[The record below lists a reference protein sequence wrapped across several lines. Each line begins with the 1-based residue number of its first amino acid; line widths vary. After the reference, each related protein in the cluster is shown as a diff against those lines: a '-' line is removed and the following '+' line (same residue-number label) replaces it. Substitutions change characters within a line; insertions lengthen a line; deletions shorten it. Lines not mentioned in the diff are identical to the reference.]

1 MASEASNAPAAA
13 EAPPA
18 DEAAQQAAAAESAPP
33 AEQTAAEAAAQLP
46 PIIIKK
52 VMADGHAGGHGGAW
66 KIALADMMTAMM
78 AFFLLMWIL
87 GATDADQRKSIADYF
102 KPTSV
107 VTMADKSGGS
117 TGFFGGMS
125 VIDPKALPQQMT
137 QSGLMQLQAPGRE
150 EEESTQPDEAMPEG
164 LSEEERKKIAAEQ
177 DEKQF
182 EALQKKLEQQI
193 QSDEKTADLM
203 TVVSF
208 VKEKEGLRIEILDD
222 AGFSMFTSGTNAMD
236 PQARALMQK
245 VGESLKGIAN
255 EVAVRGH
262 TDSHQFKGSG
272 NNNWSLSANRA
283 DATRQ
288 LLNTMGVDDSR
299 FARIEGV
306 ADSQP
311 VNAADP
317 YDPKNRRISITVL
330 YRDPNQIPT
339 RQE

>member
-1 MASEASNAPAAA
+1 
-13 EAPPA
+13 
-18 DEAAQQAAAAESAPP
+18 
-33 AEQTAAEAAAQLP
+33 
-46 PIIIKK
+46 
-52 VMADGHAGGHGGAW
+52 
-66 KIALADMMTAMM
+66 MMTAMM

-87 GATDADQRKSIADYF
+87 GATDADQRKSIAEYF

-107 VTMADKSGGS
+107 VTMSDKSGGS

-125 VIDPKALPQQMT
+125 VIDPKALPAQLT
-137 QSGLMQLQAPGRE
+137 QTGLMQVQAPGRE
-150 EEESTQPDEAMPEG
+150 EEESTHPDEALPEG

-177 DEKQF
+177 DEAQF
-182 EALQKKLEQQI
+182 EALQEKLAQQI
-193 QSDEKTADLM
+193 ESDPNTADLM
-203 TVVSF
+203 TLVSF

-262 TDSHQFKGSG
+262 TDGYQFKGSG

-288 LLNTMGVDDSR
+288 LLNSMGVDESR

-311 VNAADP
+311 VNPADP
-317 YDPKNRRISITVL
+317 YDPKNRRISVTVL
-330 YRDPNQIPT
+330 YRDANQIPT
-339 RQE
+339 R